1 MLTIDMLKQNGLLN
15 GLTDQQFE
23 AIAEM
28 SKNDENTTIGTRIG
42 ELHGQYDTDIF
53 SITGIAK
60 NQGEKSYDYAK
71 RVLNDYKTKLAAT
84 ATTQAQL
91 TNANNEIERL
101 KQQIANNSGDET
113 LKQQL
118 KDAKAL
124 SAQLQKQLTDQTNEL
139 TKLKQDHA
147 DEIKGI
153 RVDNVFAQIV
163 AGLKFKNGTSE
174 GVKNILIKAA
184 KAEVLEKGTPDFV
197 DGENGTQV
205 LVFRD
210 KTTGN
215 VINNPANNLKPFTA
229 EELLMQT
236 SIKDVLEAKVV
247 QPGGGT
253 GPTKTTQQTVTTLDL
268 SGARTQVDADKVIES
283 YLLSNGLTRDSSEFH
298 EQFASIRTE
307 NNVSQLP
314 LK

>member
-1 MLTIDMLKQNGLLN
+1 MLTVEMLRQNGLLN
-15 GLTDQQFE
+15 GLTDDQFN

-28 SKNDENTTIGTRIG
+28 SKNDENTTIGIRIG
-42 ELHGQYDTDIF
+42 ELHGQYDTDIL

-71 RVLNDYKTKLAAT
+71 RVLNDYKSKLAAT

-91 TNANNEIERL
+91 TNANNEIVKL
-101 KQQIANNSGDET
+101 KQQIAEGSGDET

-139 TKLKQDHA
+139 TKLKEDHA
-147 DEIKGI
+147 NEIKGI
-153 RVDNVFAQIV
+153 HVDNAFAQVV
-163 AGLKFKNGTSE
+163 AGLKFKAGITD
-174 GVKNILIKAA
+174 GVKDILIKAA
-184 KAEVLEKGTPDFV
+184 KAEVLDKGTPDFV
-197 DGENGTQV
+197 DGANGTKV

-210 KTTGN
+210 KTNGN
-215 VINNPANNLKPFTA
+215 VINNPANNLNPFTA

-236 SIKDVLEAKVV
+236 SIKDVLEPAIK

-253 GPTKTTQQTVTTLDL
+253 GPNKTHQQTVTTLDL
-268 SGARTQVDADKVIES
+268 SGIRTQVEADTAIEN
-283 YLLSNGLTRDSSEFH
+283 YLLGQGLTRDSSEFQ
-298 EQFASIRTE
+298 EQLTSIRTE

-314 LK
+314 MK